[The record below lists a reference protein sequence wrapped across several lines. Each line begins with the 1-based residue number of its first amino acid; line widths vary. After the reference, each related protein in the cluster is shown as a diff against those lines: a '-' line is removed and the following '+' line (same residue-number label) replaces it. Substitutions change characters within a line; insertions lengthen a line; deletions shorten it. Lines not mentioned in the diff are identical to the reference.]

1 MLTKFKVLSDES
13 KKKENREVIKILIR
27 TAHYQIK
34 HMMSNMSYTSLV
46 ELISDCGSDILKK
59 FMIRSPK
66 NASYLSLRTFDNL
79 LQVLNKFTEEPLL
92 QSLRKSRFVTLFHD
106 ETSDVSNHSEA
117 AVFAMFLHEGEFK
130 EHYLGIMNMSEGQTA
145 EKHYLATLNMCNQKG
160 LDLSKVQFSD
170 LDGCNTNNGDLK
182 GFKLYFLYHNPF
194 HLHHT
199 CNSHTLALIPK
210 HKITD
215 SRYKCIADAD
225 SIMVSLHVL
234 LKKSTVRLN
243 VFERCQIVLE
253 MKVLKIVCP
262 SSTRWLTH
270 EFCFRRVLEVFE
282 PVIMAL
288 AQLYQD
294 RADVEALGVLI
305 QMIDPQFV
313 LSALMLADM
322 LAVIRPLT
330 LWLQTSPSKADI
342 TDLSPAVDLVVNKLK
357 YLASESPELR
367 SKFSEAE
374 LINLKFNK
382 EVFSEK
388 LRVISEVV
396 ESLPIASCM
405 RTSSQQTTPGEMLEE
420 FKINIYK
427 PFIMEIAE
435 EIDANIRIDPVS
447 AAFKCLDVK
456 YFPSVKAD
464 LSNYGLEDM
473 RRLIEH
479 FGEVREESHPKT
491 RRSNRSDPK
500 IDKHETLKEYEIYK
514 MAAFDINCERNKKL
528 KQKLHSLQSKLKTTL
543 TKTYNK
549 STIDKLKV
557 EITELENKIDR
568 MSLAEIFKALN
579 VPGKKFQF

>member
-1 MLTKFKVLSDES
+1 
-13 KKKENREVIKILIR
+13 
-27 TAHYQIK
+27 
-34 HMMSNMSYTSLV
+34 MSYTSLV

-145 EKHYLATLNMCNQKG
+145 EKHYLATLNLCNQKG

-182 GFKLYFLYHNPF
+182 GFKLYFLYHNLF

-342 TDLSPAVDLVVNKLK
+342 TDLSPAVDLVENKLK

-367 SKFSEAE
+367 SMFS
-374 LINLKFNK
+374 
-382 EVFSEK
+382 
-388 LRVISEVV
+388 
-396 ESLPIASCM
+396 
-405 RTSSQQTTPGEMLEE
+405 
-420 FKINIYK
+420 
-427 PFIMEIAE
+427 
-435 EIDANIRIDPVS
+435 
-447 AAFKCLDVK
+447 
-456 YFPSVKAD
+456 
-464 LSNYGLEDM
+464 
-473 RRLIEH
+473 
-479 FGEVREESHPKT
+479 
-491 RRSNRSDPK
+491 
-500 IDKHETLKEYEIYK
+500 
-514 MAAFDINCERNKKL
+514 
-528 KQKLHSLQSKLKTTL
+528 
-543 TKTYNK
+543 
-549 STIDKLKV
+549 
-557 EITELENKIDR
+557 
-568 MSLAEIFKALN
+568 
-579 VPGKKFQF
+579 